1 MKIFPYI
8 FNFVIEEYM
17 KFCVILDKSLTYL
30 KNLMNYI
37 LFLT

>member
-17 KFCVILDKSLTYL
+17 KFCVILDKSLTYP